1 MDGLECAS
9 SHARSW
15 ISTRESSVCSY
26 SSLSVVAVAVALSVE
41 IASCC
46 SFPCSS
52 SCILC
57 SSSCVFVFEFV
68 LCSIKSECMDR
79 MEYTSLR
86 MSLER

>member
-26 SSLSVVAVAVALSVE
+26 SSLSVVAFAVALSVE

-46 SFPCSS
+46 PFPCSS

-68 LCSIKSECMDR
+68 LCSI
-79 MEYTSLR
+79 
-86 MSLER
+86 